1 MLLAVATQVIST
13 PKFDWHAF
21 APDLVLVATMVVV
34 LVADLLLPDR
44 EAWRTS
50 SITALGL
57 LGALIPIATLA
68 HSGHERVL
76 FDGAYVVGHYALAL
90 KAFFILAAYITV
102 LLSVDYIGEGD
113 YYNGEFYFLL
123 LVAVFGMS
131 IMSGAR
137 DLITLFVALETISIP
152 TFVLAAFRKHD
163 RASNEAGVKYYLI
176 GVLSSALMLYGF
188 SLIYGVT
195 GATKLSGLH
204 SISEYMSQHGTEPL
218 VAVAIFL
225 SLVGFAFKVS
235 AVPFHFWA
243 PDTYEGAPTPV
254 TAFLSVASKAGGFVA
269 LINIIYFG
277 FLTGSG
283 HAAANSWWPVL
294 WVFAALS
301 MTLGN
306 LAALRQTNIVRML
319 AYSSVAQGGFMLV
332 PLAAAGIAGAD
343 GHLEKANSAMSA
355 VVVYLLIYGAMNL
368 GAFAVVIAVARRTRS
383 AEISSYDGL
392 FQIAPT
398 LAVVMGVFLASLA
411 GIPFFAGWFAKFVMF
426 RSIIDAGTGWA
437 IALGIIAAVNSVI
450 AFFYYAR
457 PIRAMI
463 FHEPTADDRTPI
475 VIPPPLVAA
484 IVLTTAVVVVVGI
497 YPQLFARVGQLAF

>member
-1 MLLAVATQVIST
+1 VFAAVTTIPT
-13 PKFDWHAF
+13 PAFDWHAF
-21 APDLVLVATMVVV
+21 APDLVLVATMVIV

-57 LGALIPIATLA
+57 LAALIPIATLA
-68 HSGHERVL
+68 YSGEDRSM
-76 FDGAYVVGHYALAL
+76 FGGAYVVDHFALAL
-90 KAFFILAAYITV
+90 KAFFVIAAYITV
-102 LLSVDYIGEGD
+102 LISVDYIREGD

-123 LVAVFGMS
+123 LVSTFGMS
-131 IMSGAR
+131 IMASAR
-137 DLITLFVALETISIP
+137 DLVTLFVALETISIP

-176 GVLSSALMLYGF
+176 GVLSSAIMLYGF
-188 SLIYGVT
+188 SIIFGVT
-195 GATKLSGLH
+195 GATKLSD
-204 SISEYMSQHGTEPL
+204 IAAYMSQNGVVPL

-277 FLTGSG
+277 FFLPNGR
-283 HAAANSWWPVL
+283 AADSWWPVL
-294 WVFAALS
+294 WVLAALS
-301 MTLGN
+301 MTIGN

-319 AYSSVAQGGFMLV
+319 AYSSIAQGGFMLV
-332 PLAAAGIAGAD
+332 PFAAAGIAGAD
-343 GHLEKANSAMSA
+343 GHPEKAAGAMGA
-355 VVVYLLIYGAMNL
+355 VVVYLLIYGVMNL
-368 GAFAVVIAVARRTRS
+368 GAFAVVIAVARRTRN
-383 AEISSYDGL
+383 ADIASYDGL
-392 FQIAPT
+392 FQTAPT
-398 LAVVMGVFLASLA
+398 MAVVMGVFLASLA

-437 IALGIIAAVNSVI
+437 ITLAVIAAVNSVI

-463 FHEPTADDRTPI
+463 FHEPATADRS
-475 VIPPPLVAA
+475 PLVVPQPLMVA
-484 IVLTTAVVVVVGI
+484 IALTAAVVVIVGI
-497 YPQLFARVGQLAF
+497 YPQLFARVGELAF

>member
-1 MLLAVATQVIST
+1 MLLAATQHIAT
-13 PKFDWHAF
+13 PAFDWHAF
-21 APDLVLVATMVVV
+21 APDLVLVATMMVV
-34 LVADLLLPDR
+34 LIADLLLPDR

-50 SITALGL
+50 SITAVGL
-57 LGALIPIATLA
+57 LAALIPIATLL
-68 HSGHERVL
+68 HSYHPRSM
-76 FDGAYVVGHYALAL
+76 FDGAYVVDHYALAL
-90 KAFFILAAYITV
+90 KAFFIIATYITV

-113 YYNGEFYFLL
+113 YYQGEYYFLL
-123 LVAVFGMS
+123 LVATFGMS
-131 IMSGAR
+131 IMASAR

-163 RASNEAGVKYYLI
+163 RSSNEAGVKYYLI

-195 GATKLSGLH
+195 GATKLSDIAL
-204 SISEYMSQHGTEPL
+204 YMQQHGAVPL

-277 FLTGSG
+277 FFLPTGKV
-283 HAAANSWWPVL
+283 ADSWWPVL
-294 WVFAALS
+294 WVLAALS

-306 LAALRQTNIVRML
+306 LSALRQTNIVRML

-332 PLAAAGIAGAD
+332 PFAAAGIAGAD
-343 GHLEKANSAMSA
+343 GHPEKAAAAMGA

-392 FQIAPT
+392 FQTAPT
-398 LAVVMGVFLASLA
+398 LAVLMGVFLASLA

-437 IALGIIAAVNSVI
+437 IALAIIAAVNSVI

-463 FHEPTADDRTPI
+463 FHEPATDDRTPL
-475 VIPPPLVAA
+475 VVPQPLFVAIALTAA
-484 IVLTTAVVVVVGI
+484 IVVVVGI
-497 YPQLFARVGQLAF
+497 YPQIFARVGQLAF